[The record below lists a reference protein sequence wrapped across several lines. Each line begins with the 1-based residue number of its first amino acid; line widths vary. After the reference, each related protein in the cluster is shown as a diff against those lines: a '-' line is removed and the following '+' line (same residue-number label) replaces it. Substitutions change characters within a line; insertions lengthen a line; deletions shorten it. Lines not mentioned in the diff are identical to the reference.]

1 LCNAVLFHFQE
12 IVIMQA
18 IRSILVV
25 IEPEHPESLAL
36 KRAKVIAGVTQA
48 HLHLLVCDRRHDHA
62 TMLGALKAT
71 LLEDGYSATTEQAWN
86 ESQHET
92 IVQVQQ
98 AEGCGLVVKQHFPDS
113 PLKKALLTP
122 EDWKLLRSCP
132 TPVLLVKTADS
143 WKDRVIL
150 AAVDVGNT
158 DLEHR
163 HLHNTI
169 IDHGYDIASLARAHL
184 HVISAHPSP
193 MLSSADP
200 TFQLSETIQARYR
213 EQCKAFQAEFDI
225 DEDRLHIEEGPAD
238 VLIPFMAH
246 KLKAAV
252 TVIGTVARTGLSGA
266 LIGNT
271 AEVVLDKLES
281 DVLVLKPAEVADHLE
296 ELADKH

>member
-25 IEPEHPESLAL
+25 IDPGHPESLAL

-48 HLHLLVCDRRHDHA
+48 HLHLLVCDRKHDHGA
-62 TMLGALKAT
+62 MLGALKAT

-86 ESQHET
+86 ESLHET
-92 IVQVQQ
+92 IVDVQQ

-132 TPVLLVKTADS
+132 TPVLLVKTDSS

-150 AAVDVGNT
+150 AAVDVGNS
-158 DLEHR
+158 DPEHR

-169 IDHGYDIASLARAHL
+169 IDHGYDIAGLAKGHL

-213 EQCKAFQAEFDI
+213 EQCKSFQAEFDI
-225 DEDRLHIEEGPAD
+225 DDGHLHIEEGPAD

-246 KLKAAV
+246 KLQAAV

-296 ELADKH
+296 EMADRH

>member
-1 LCNAVLFHFQE
+1 LCNAVLFHIQE

-25 IEPEHPESLAL
+25 IEPGHPESLAL
-36 KRAKVIAGVTQA
+36 KRAKLIAGVTQA
-48 HLHLLVCDRRHDHA
+48 HLHLLVCDRKHDHA
-62 TMLGALKAT
+62 AMLGTLKAT

-86 ESQHET
+86 ESPHET
-92 IVQVQQ
+92 IVDVQQ

-132 TPVLLVKTADS
+132 SPVLLVKTDGS

-150 AAVDVGNT
+150 AAVDVGNA

-169 IDHGYDIASLARAHL
+169 IDHGYDIAGLAKAHL

-213 EQCKAFQAEFDI
+213 EQCKSFQAEFDI
-225 DEDRLHIEEGPAD
+225 DDEHLHIEEGPAD

-246 KLKAAV
+246 KLQAAV

-296 ELADKH
+296 EMADRH